1 MKFRPIQ
8 RGSAVAFGIL
18 SLLVCSSA
26 MAEQNNWRLRVG
38 PGAIKFDESATL
50 SAAGTPVPG
59 GNVTMSDSTSLI
71 FELGYEFAP
80 GWSAALT
87 AGLPPTTKVRGA
99 GTAAPFGEL
108 GRAKYAPA
116 GFALQYQFQGF
127 GAFKPYVG
135 AGAVYNM
142 ILSEKDGA
150 LANLRVRN
158 SWGSVLQVGAEYELS
173 PTKALFVDFKQMRL
187 KTTATGN
194 LTALG
199 GAPAEARIRLNPSVL
214 QVGMAFRF

>member
-1 MKFRPIQ
+1 MTLRPFQ
-8 RGSAVAFGIL
+8 RGCAAALGIL
-18 SLLVCSSA
+18 SLLIASSA
-26 MAEQNNWRLRVG
+26 MAEQNKWRLRMG
-38 PGAIKFDESATL
+38 PGSIKFDESATL
-50 SAAGTPVPG
+50 SAAGNPVPG
-59 GNVTMSDSTSLI
+59 GNVTMSNSTTLI
-71 FELGYEFAP
+71 AELGYEFSP
-80 GWSAALT
+80 QWSAALT
-87 AGLPPTTKVRGA
+87 FGVPPTTKVRGA

-116 GFALQYQFQGF
+116 GLTVQYQFQGF

-142 ILSEKDGA
+142 VLSEKDGA
-150 LANLRVRN
+150 LANLKVRN

-173 PTKALFVDFKQMRL
+173 PNKALFVDYKQMRL

-199 GAPAEARIRLNPSVL
+199 GAPAAARIRLDPSVL
-214 QVGMAFRF
+214 QIGMSFRF